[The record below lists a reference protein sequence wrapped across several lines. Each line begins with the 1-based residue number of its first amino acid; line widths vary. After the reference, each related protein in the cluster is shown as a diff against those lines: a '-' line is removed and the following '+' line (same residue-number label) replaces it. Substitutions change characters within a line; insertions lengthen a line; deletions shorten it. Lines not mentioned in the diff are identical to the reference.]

1 MAGTVGAIV
10 TCPLE
15 VVKTRL
21 QSSCSGFQIPKI
33 AQDMHDS
40 SKTTCRTVPEQRRR
54 LWTSSCRRSLQ
65 VVALSG
71 YVPRTSTSVSLVQ
84 CLRHIVKYEGPMA
97 LFKGIFTINFNVMTV
112 SYVAHMLFVIF
123 CKLVKSLCFIS

>member
-1 MAGTVGAIV
+1 MLCSVAGTVGAIV

-33 AQDMHDS
+33 AQELHDS

-54 LWTSSCRRSLQ
+54 LWTTSCHCRPQ

-71 YVPRTSTSVSLVQ
+71 YVPYSASNSVSLLQ
-84 CLRHIVKYEGPMA
+84 CLKHIIKHEGPKA
-97 LFKGIFTINFNVMTV
+97 LFKGETYNYYCHRQTN
-112 SYVAHMLFVIF
+112 AHRTCL
-123 CKLVKSLCFIS
+123 

>member
-1 MAGTVGAIV
+1 MLCSVAGTVGAIV

-33 AQDMHDS
+33 AQELHDS
-40 SKTTCRTVPEQRRR
+40 SKTTCRTLPEQRRR

-97 LFKGIFTINFNVMTV
+97 LFKGIFTIAVPATTF
-112 SYVAHMLFVIF
+112 YVLHLMLFIIY
-123 CKLVKSLCFIS
+123 CKLN